1 MNDQTTTAM
10 PECPPTH
17 GMGPVVFLV
26 SASALAFE
34 VSLMRMLLVAG
45 WHHFAFLVIS
55 VALLGFG
62 GAGVALF
69 RLRARMLPRG
79 RAWLFV
85 LAWAAALAMPL
96 CAAWAQRIPIS
107 SRFLPALLARQMA
120 AWAGYWAVL
129 AIPFLFA
136 AAAIGWALLLARDR
150 VPSLYAAN
158 LAGSGVGA
166 ILVNGL
172 MIWFAPAALPA
183 AAGAFALAGALCAP
197 GVRHRW
203 KALAAGSAVA
213 LIALG
218 AGRTEI
224 RVDLYKYRSMIAQLE
239 RQGHARL
246 VASRHGPEGVFEVFD
261 SALFHDI
268 PFLSGSL
275 APPPMQAVLHDGHW
289 VAPVLDA
296 RTPADAA
303 AMGQVLSAA
312 AYELAPPHP
321 HVLLTGELGGAH
333 VWLALWHGAARVEA
347 AHPYA
352 GLHRL
357 LTSAPGVCGGAVWA
371 QPGVRYVPAE
381 PRHFLDHTRGRYDV
395 IHLVGSEALA
405 AGSGGMA
412 GLGQDV
418 LLTVEGLTAALE
430 RLTPEGMLVIT
441 RGIQDPPRDNL
452 KLMALAVAAL
462 RRMGVEEPGGH
473 VVIVRD
479 FLAVCTLIRSTPW
492 TEADAARVEAML
504 DRRGWTGVW
513 HPGIAPGRRN
523 QPDRLPGPPGS
534 DDDWYH
540 TAAQRLFASEAEARA
555 FIRGWLFDI
564 RPPTDARP
572 FFHDFSRLRA
582 VRTLREAFGDLWLTR
597 AELAMLFVGAALVG
611 CGLLAVALLLAPLPR
626 HRPAGGYRA
635 LGPTGG
641 YFACLGLGYL
651 MIEIT
656 LLSKLTRLIGD
667 PVRSASVVIAAF
679 LLWSGLGSWTAQRWR
694 ATAVRLRWGA
704 AGLAVIALALL
715 FGMGAVIRWAGG
727 WPTPARMLLAALL
740 VGPPA
745 WLMGFPMP
753 TGLRRLQQSAPEW
766 TAWAWGVNGFASVLA
781 APAAIL
787 LAMTWSYP
795 AAFLAALALYG
806 AAATLYERLPAK

>member
-1 MNDQTTTAM
+1 MNNQSTVTTPETASAR
-10 PECPPTH
+10 
-17 GMGPVVFLV
+17 GMGPLVFLV
-26 SASALAFE
+26 SAAALAFE
-34 VSLMRMLLVAG
+34 VSLMRMLLVAS

-69 RLRARMLPRG
+69 RWSARMLPHG
-79 RAWLFV
+79 GAWLFG
-85 LAWAAALAMPL
+85 LAWAAALAMPI
-96 CAAWAQRIPIS
+96 CAAWAQRIPVS

-120 AWAGYWAVL
+120 AWAGYWVVL
-129 AIPFLFA
+129 MIPFLLA
-136 AAAIGWALLLARDR
+136 AAAIGLALLLARDR

-172 MIWFAPAALPA
+172 MAWFAPAALSA
-183 AAGAFALAGALCAP
+183 ATGAFALAGALCAP
-197 GVRHRW
+197 GVRRRW
-203 KALAAGSAVA
+203 KALAAGSAVV
-213 LIALG
+213 LVALG
-218 AGRTEI
+218 AGRNGI
-224 RVDLYKYRSMIAQLE
+224 RTDPYKYRSMIAQLE
-239 RQGHARL
+239 RQGHVRL
-246 VASRHGPEGVFEVFD
+246 VASRHGPGGVFEVFE
-261 SALFHDI
+261 SELFHDI
-268 PFLSGSL
+268 PFLSGWI
-275 APPPMQAVLHDGHW
+275 APPSMQAVLHDGHW
-289 VAPVLDA
+289 AAPVLDA
-296 RTPADAA
+296 RTPAGAA
-303 AMGQVLSAA
+303 AMGQVMSAA
-312 AYELAPPHP
+312 AYELAPPRP
-321 HVLLTGELGGAH
+321 RVLLAGELGGAH
-333 VWLALWHGAARVEA
+333 VWLALLHGAACADV

-357 LTSAPGVCGGAVWA
+357 LTSAPGVYGGTVWG

-412 GLGQDV
+412 GLGQDD
-418 LLTVEGLTAALE
+418 LLTVEGITAALE

-452 KLMALAVAAL
+452 KLMALAAASL
-462 RRMGVEEPGGH
+462 RRMGVEEPGRH
-473 VVIVRD
+473 VVVVRD
-479 FLAVCTLIRSTPW
+479 FLAVCTLIRTTPW
-492 TEADAARVEAML
+492 TKADAARVEAML

-513 HPGIAPGRRN
+513 HPGIGPRHLNR
-523 QPDRLPGPPGS
+523 PDRLPGPPGS

-540 TAAQRLFASEAEARA
+540 TAARRLFASEAEARA
-555 FIRGWLFDI
+555 FIREWLFDI

-582 VRTLREAFGDLWLTR
+582 VHALREAFGDLWLTR
-597 AELAMLFVGAALVG
+597 AELAMLFVAAALVG
-611 CGLLAVALLLAPLPR
+611 CGLLSVVLLLAPLPR
-626 HRPAGGYRA
+626 RRPAGGWRT

-679 LLWSGLGSWTAQRWR
+679 LLWSGLGSWMAQRWR
-694 ATAVRLRWGA
+694 ATAARLCWGA
-704 AGLAVIALALL
+704 AGLAVIAAALL
-715 FGMGAVIRWAGG
+715 LGLGAVSRWAGG
-727 WPTPARMLLAALL
+727 WPTPARMLLAVLL

-753 TGLRRLQQSAPEW
+753 SGLRRLNRAAPGLI
-766 TAWAWGVNGFASVLA
+766 AWAWGVNGFASVLA
-781 APAAIL
+781 PPAAIL
-787 LAMTWSYP
+787 LAMISGYP
-795 AAFLAALALYG
+795 AAFLAALTFYG
-806 AAATLYERLPAK
+806 AAAALYARLP